1 MNVSGRLAPILVA
14 LIKINMNSK
23 VKNGLFL
30 LFIFL
35 FVIITGLTWLSASG
49 YKFNLSWPIKWNR
62 VLEKTGML
70 NLSTLPKGAY
80 IYLDDRPQ
88 KNTGFSI
95 LKKDLLTTPIKI
107 RNLLPGDYLLRLEKT
122 NYWPLEKK
130 VRIESGQTT
139 FLEDINLF
147 INDLPFFIT
156 GGAPG
161 ELIISPDNNYLY
173 AQTSGMVIDLKN
185 NQLLTAKLEEN
196 SSGVWLKDNNFFSEG
211 KTIEVSKNNLL
222 DLSKTIG
229 SGATNWRYGNTN
241 NKLYF
246 INQNEIS
253 HLDSD
258 YKTIKSVIK
267 GEKYLD
273 YEIRENNIFVI
284 TESNKISLKNYSLSN
299 LILEGE
305 IELPLMGKYELVL
318 KNSKYIELFDREN
331 KTLYLINPSNL
342 QDIDLIKNISDWT
355 WIREDEMIYTN
366 GWEINTYNLVNS
378 KSNLITRVGENISRV
393 LYHKKG
399 NYFIFATQTNLNV
412 GDFQDGSYQSIL
424 NATEIGY
431 PVLDEKNN
439 LLYFY
444 AKINDELGIYKLILQ

>member
-211 KTIEVSKNNLL
+211 KIIETTKNN
-222 DLSKTIG
+222 
-229 SGATNWRYGNTN
+229 
-241 NKLYF
+241 
-246 INQNEIS
+246 
-253 HLDSD
+253 
-258 YKTIKSVIK
+258 
-267 GEKYLD
+267 
-273 YEIRENNIFVI
+273 
-284 TESNKISLKNYSLSN
+284 
-299 LILEGE
+299 
-305 IELPLMGKYELVL
+305 
-318 KNSKYIELFDREN
+318 
-331 KTLYLINPSNL
+331 
-342 QDIDLIKNISDWT
+342 
-355 WIREDEMIYTN
+355 
-366 GWEINTYNLVNS
+366 
-378 KSNLITRVGENISRV
+378 
-393 LYHKKG
+393 
-399 NYFIFATQTNLNV
+399 
-412 GDFQDGSYQSIL
+412 
-424 NATEIGY
+424 
-431 PVLDEKNN
+431 
-439 LLYFY
+439 
-444 AKINDELGIYKLILQ
+444 

>member
-1 MNVSGRLAPILVA
+1 M
-14 LIKINMNSK
+14 
-23 VKNGLFL
+23 
-30 LFIFL
+30 
-35 FVIITGLTWLSASG
+35 
-49 YKFNLSWPIKWNR
+49 
-62 VLEKTGML
+62 
-70 NLSTLPKGAY
+70 
-80 IYLDDRPQ
+80 
-88 KNTGFSI
+88 
-95 LKKDLLTTPIKI
+95 
-107 RNLLPGDYLLRLEKT
+107 RLEKT
-122 NYWPLEKK
+122 NYWPLEKRVK
-130 VRIESGQTT
+130 IESGQTT

-147 INDLPFFIT
+147 INNLPFFIT
-156 GGAPG
+156 SGAPG

-211 KTIEVSKNNLL
+211 KIIETTKNNLL
-222 DLSKTIG
+222 DLNKTIG

-258 YKTIKSVIK
+258 YKTIKSVIR
-267 GEKYLD
+267 GKYLD

-378 KSNLITRVGENISRV
+378 KSNLITRVGKILV
-393 LYHKKG
+393 A
-399 NYFIFATQTNLNV
+399 F
-412 GDFQDGSYQSIL
+412 SI
-424 NATEIGY
+424 I
-431 PVLDEKNN
+431 KRK
-439 LLYFY
+439 LLYFCHTD
-444 AKINDELGIYKLILQ
+444 KS